1 VLKKKKK
8 KPKQNG
14 LEVWLKQYSAKL
26 ETLRSNLVLSKKKR
40 GAKDLNI
47 HFTKEKLWVANKY
60 MKRCIIVH

>member
-1 VLKKKKK
+1 
-8 KPKQNG
+8 
-14 LEVWLKQYSAKL
+14 VWLKQYSAKL